1 MCIMDMK
8 LQPLF
13 NNVLVKPFEQDA
25 TTEGGIILPD
35 TAKDK
40 STKGEVMAVGPGKK
54 SEDGT
59 VIPMSVKE
67 GDKVLLREYG
77 FNEIEISGETFLI
90 GTEESIL
97 GIIK

>member
-1 MCIMDMK
+1 MDMK

-54 SEDGT
+54 SEEGT

-97 GIIK
+97 GVIQ